1 MFCFGSETRRIVF
14 IMNSNCKDNLSK
26 YLPDFVYGGIDGSV
40 TTFAIV
46 AGVTGASL
54 SPTIVLIL
62 GFANL
67 FADGFSMAVSNYL
80 SSKSKKE
87 FADKIRKSEE
97 DSIKNVPEEEIQ
109 EIRDIF
115 AEKGFSGPQLDDAV
129 EIITSNQDVWI
140 DTMMKDEFGIF
151 EDQTSPLK
159 SAAVTFISFN
169 LIGFIPLFAY
179 VLSYFSAFFRTNTF
193 TLSIILTSVAFFIV
207 GSVKGRIVEMRWP
220 ISGLE
225 TLLMGGVA
233 AIIAYVVG
241 YLLRGLA

>member
-1 MFCFGSETRRIVF
+1 MNTDNKDIV
-14 IMNSNCKDNLSK
+14 SK

-40 TTFAIV
+40 TTFAVV

-80 SSKSKKE
+80 STKSKKE
-87 FADKIRKSEE
+87 YAEKIRKSEE
-97 DSIKNVPEEEIQ
+97 HSVINIPEEETQ
-109 EIRDIF
+109 EIREIF
-115 AEKGFSGPQLDDAV
+115 SEKGFSGKQLDDAV
-129 EIITSNQDVWI
+129 EIITSNQDIWI

-151 EDQTSPLK
+151 EDHTSPIK
-159 SAAVTFISFN
+159 SAIVTFISFN

-179 VLSYFSAFFRTNTF
+179 VLSYFSDSFKSKTF
-193 TLSIILTSVAFFIV
+193 TLSIVLTSIAFFIV
-207 GSVKGRIVEMRWP
+207 GSVKGRVVGKRWLF
-220 ISGLE
+220 SGFE
-225 TLLMGGVA
+225 TLLIGGA
-233 AIIAYVVG
+233 AAVIAYYAG

>member
-1 MFCFGSETRRIVF
+1 
-14 IMNSNCKDNLSK
+14 MNSNNQDLKSK

-80 SSKSKKE
+80 STKSKKE

-115 AEKGFSGPQLDDAV
+115 AEKGFSGSQLDDAV
-129 EIITSNQDVWI
+129 EIITSNQDVWV

-151 EDQTSPLK
+151 EDHTSPFK
-159 SAAVTFISFN
+159 SAAVTFVSFN
-169 LIGFIPLFAY
+169 LIGFIPLLAY
-179 VLSYFSAFFRTNTF
+179 VLSYFSEFFRTNTF

-207 GSVKGRIVEMRWP
+207 GSVKGRIVEKRWL
-220 ISGLE
+220 ISGFE
-225 TLLMGGVA
+225 TLLIGGAA

>member
-1 MFCFGSETRRIVF
+1 MDTD
-14 IMNSNCKDNLSK
+14 NKDMVSK

-54 SPTIVLIL
+54 SPSIVLIL

-67 FADGFSMAVSNYL
+67 FADGFSMAISNYL
-80 SSKSKKE
+80 STKSKKE
-87 FADKIRKSEE
+87 YADKVRKSEE
-97 DSIKNVPEEEIQ
+97 DSVLNIPEEETE
-109 EIRDIF
+109 EIRQIF
-115 AEKGFSGPQLDDAV
+115 SEKGFSGRQLDDAV

-159 SAAVTFISFN
+159 SALVTFISFN
-169 LIGFIPLFAY
+169 LIGFIPLLAY
-179 VLSYFSAFFRTNTF
+179 VISYFSESFKSGTF
-193 TLSIILTSVAFFIV
+193 TLSIILTSAAFFLV
-207 GSVKGRIVEMRWP
+207 GSVKGRIVGKRWLF
-220 ISGLE
+220 SGIE
-225 TLLMGGVA
+225 TLLIGGA
-233 AIIAYVVG
+233 AAVIAYYVG

>member
-1 MFCFGSETRRIVF
+1 MANIKSEVTI
-14 IMNSNCKDNLSK
+14 SSYLS
-26 YLPDFVYGGIDGSV
+26 DFVYGGIDGSV

-67 FADGFSMAVSNYL
+67 FADGFSMAVGNYL
-80 SSKSKKE
+80 STKSRKE
-87 FADKIRKSEE
+87 YADKIRKSEE
-97 DSIKNVPEEEIQ
+97 HSVINIPEEETE
-109 EIRDIF
+109 EIREIF
-115 AEKGFSGPQLDDAV
+115 SEKGFSGRQLDDAV

-151 EDQTSPLK
+151 EDHTSPLK
-159 SAAVTFISFN
+159 SALVTFVSFN

-179 VLSYFSAFFRTNTF
+179 VLSYFSESFRTNTF
-193 TLSIILTSVAFFIV
+193 ALSIILTSIAFFIV
-207 GSVKGRIVEMRWP
+207 GSVKGRIVGERWI

-225 TLLMGGVA
+225 TVLIGGAA

>member
-1 MFCFGSETRRIVF
+1 MQTENNDTVSR
-14 IMNSNCKDNLSK
+14 

-67 FADGFSMAVSNYL
+67 FADGFSMAASNYL
-80 SSKSKKE
+80 STKSKKE
-87 FADKIRKSEE
+87 YVDKIRKSEE
-97 DSIKNVPEEEIQ
+97 HSIVNIPEEETQ

-115 AEKGFSGPQLDDAV
+115 SEKGFSGKQLEDAV
-129 EIITSNQDVWI
+129 DIITSNQEVWV
-140 DTMMKDEFGIF
+140 DTMMKDEFGIV

-159 SAAVTFISFN
+159 SALVTFVSFN
-169 LIGFIPLFAY
+169 LIGFIPLMAY
-179 VLSYFSAFFRTNTF
+179 VLSFFSEDFRTNTF
-193 TLSIILTSVAFFIV
+193 TLSIVLTSVAFFIV
-207 GSVKGRIVEMRWP
+207 GSVKGRIIGSRWFFA
-220 ISGLE
+220 GFE
-225 TLLMGGVA
+225 TLLIGGA
-233 AIIAYVVG
+233 AAVIAYYVG